1 MMRRIRSGG
10 SSDPYYDIVEDYDL
24 IVASFS
30 AQYGIRMYTKEFK
43 EMKWVEFR
51 ALLAGL
57 GADTP
62 LGQII
67 SIRSEEDKD
76 VLKQF
81 TDRQREIRNRW
92 RNRKAKEV
100 SKENL
105 ESVLDDLKNT
115 FIRMAGGLPDKAGEV

>member
-1 MMRRIRSGG
+1 MRRNRRRESD
-10 SSDPYYDIVEDYDL
+10 DPYYDIVEDYDL

-62 LGQII
+62 LGKII
-67 SIRSEEDKD
+67 AIRSEEDKD
-76 VLKQF
+76 VLETF
-81 TDRQREIRNRW
+81 SDYQRRIRNEW
-92 RNRKAKEV
+92 RARKAKEV
-100 SKENL
+100 TEEQMESML
-105 ESVLDDLKNT
+105 EELKAV
-115 FIRMAGGLPDKAGEV
+115 FIQMAGGMPDD

>member
-1 MMRRIRSGG
+1 MRRNRRRESD
-10 SSDPYYDIVEDYDL
+10 DPYYDIVEDYDL

-62 LGQII
+62 LGKII
-67 SIRSEEDKD
+67 AIRSEEDKD
-76 VLKQF
+76 VLENF
-81 TDRQREIRNRW
+81 SDYQRRIRNEW
-92 RNRKAKEV
+92 RARKAKEV
-100 SKENL
+100 TEEQL
-105 ESVLDDLKNT
+105 ESMLEELKAA
-115 FIRMAGGLPDKAGEV
+115 FIQRAGGMPDD

>member
-1 MMRRIRSGG
+1 MRRNRRRESD
-10 SSDPYYDIVEDYDL
+10 DPYYDIVEDYDL

-62 LGQII
+62 LGKII
-67 SIRSEEDKD
+67 AIRSEEDKD
-76 VLKQF
+76 VLETF
-81 TDRQREIRNRW
+81 SDYQRRIRNEW
-92 RNRKAKEV
+92 RARKAKEV
-100 SKENL
+100 TEEQL
-105 ESVLDDLKNT
+105 ESMLEELKAA
-115 FIRMAGGLPDKAGEV
+115 FIQRAGGMPDEGD

>member
-1 MMRRIRSGG
+1 
-10 SSDPYYDIVEDYDL
+10 
-24 IVASFS
+24 
-30 AQYGIRMYTKEFK
+30 MYTKEFK

-81 TDRQREIRNRW
+81 TDRQKQIRNQW

-100 SKENL
+100 SEGEL
-105 ESVLDDLKNT
+105 ETVLEKLKQT
-115 FIRMAGGLPDKAGEV
+115 FIDMAGGLPNEGEV

>member
-1 MMRRIRSGG
+1 MRKRRIQRRESD
-10 SSDPYYDIVEDYDL
+10 DPYYDIVEDYDL

-62 LGQII
+62 LGKII
-67 SIRSEEDKD
+67 AIRSEEDAD
-76 VLKQF
+76 VLKNF
-81 TDRQREIRNRW
+81 TDHQKRIRNKW
-92 RNRKAKEV
+92 RARKAKEV
-100 SKENL
+100 TEEKL
-105 ESVLDDLKNT
+105 ESMLEELKSA
-115 FIRMAGGLPDKAGEV
+115 FIQMAGGMPDEGD

>member
-62 LGQII
+62 LGQIV

-81 TDRQREIRNRW
+81 TDRQKQIRNQW

-100 SKENL
+100 SEGEL
-105 ESVLDDLKNT
+105 ETVLEKLKQT
-115 FIRMAGGLPDKAGEV
+115 FIDMAGGLPNEGEV

>member
-1 MMRRIRSGG
+1 MRRNRRRESD
-10 SSDPYYDIVEDYDL
+10 DPYYDIVEDYDL

-62 LGQII
+62 LGKII
-67 SIRSEEDKD
+67 AIRSEEDKD
-76 VLKQF
+76 VLETF
-81 TDRQREIRNRW
+81 SDYQRRIRNEW
-92 RNRKAKEV
+92 RARKAKEV
-100 SKENL
+100 TEEQL
-105 ESVLDDLKNT
+105 ESILEELKAA
-115 FIRMAGGLPDKAGEV
+115 FIQRAGGMPDEGD

>member
-1 MMRRIRSGG
+1 
-10 SSDPYYDIVEDYDL
+10 
-24 IVASFS
+24 
-30 AQYGIRMYTKEFK
+30 MYTKEFK

-76 VLKQF
+76 VLEHF
-81 TDRQREIRNRW
+81 TDRQRQIRNRW

-105 ESVLDDLKNT
+105 ESALDDFKNI
-115 FIRMAGGLPDKAGEV
+115 FIRMAGGLPNEGEV

>member
-1 MMRRIRSGG
+1 MRRNRRRESD
-10 SSDPYYDIVEDYDL
+10 DPYYDIVEDYDL

-62 LGQII
+62 LGKII
-67 SIRSEEDKD
+67 AIRSEEDKD
-76 VLKQF
+76 VLETF
-81 TDRQREIRNRW
+81 SDYQRRIRNEW
-92 RNRKAKEV
+92 RVRKAKEV
-100 SKENL
+100 TEEQL
-105 ESVLDDLKNT
+105 ESMLEELKAA
-115 FIRMAGGLPDKAGEV
+115 FIQRAGGMPDEGD

>member
-1 MMRRIRSGG
+1 MKKRRIQRRESD
-10 SSDPYYDIVEDYDL
+10 DPYYDIVEDYDL

-62 LGQII
+62 LGKII
-67 SIRSEEDKD
+67 AIRSEEDAD
-76 VLKQF
+76 VLKTF
-81 TDRQREIRNRW
+81 TDHQKRTRNEW
-92 RNRKAKEV
+92 RARKAKEV
-100 SKENL
+100 TEEKL
-105 ESVLDDLKNT
+105 ESMLEELKSA
-115 FIRMAGGLPDKAGEV
+115 FIQMAGGMPDEGD

>member
-1 MMRRIRSGG
+1 MRRNRRRESD
-10 SSDPYYDIVEDYDL
+10 DPYYDIVEDYDL

-62 LGQII
+62 LGKII

-76 VLKQF
+76 VLETF
-81 TDRQREIRNRW
+81 SDYQRRIRNEW
-92 RNRKAKEV
+92 RARKAKEV
-100 SKENL
+100 TEEQL
-105 ESVLDDLKNT
+105 ESMLEELKAA
-115 FIRMAGGLPDKAGEV
+115 FIQRAGGMPDEGD

>member
-1 MMRRIRSGG
+1 MRRNRRRESD
-10 SSDPYYDIVEDYDL
+10 DPYYDIVEDYDL

-62 LGQII
+62 LGKII
-67 SIRSEEDKD
+67 AIRSEEDMENFSD
-76 VLKQF
+76 Y
-81 TDRQREIRNRW
+81 QRRIRNEW
-92 RNRKAKEV
+92 RARKAKEV
-100 SKENL
+100 TEEQL
-105 ESVLDDLKNT
+105 ESILEELKAA
-115 FIRMAGGLPDKAGEV
+115 FIQRAGGMPDEGD